1 MAKLKKMNKANL
13 KTVARKASKDE
24 NMSTLGGRTKSN
36 SVPQDVKEGHFAVV
50 AVAAEGDETEQEVH
64 SSIGFVWT
72 HPSFQR
78 LLEQAA
84 EEYGFDH
91 NGALTV
97 PCRPSELEGIWAEQ
111 WHQTDE
117 GMSSSSSVSSSS
129 STTSSNNNNN
139 NNQNG
144 RRVAI
149 SYSSVYLL
157 SDDLEDMFFLP
168 MAFYMHFSL
177 YL

>member
-1 MAKLKKMNKANL
+1 MAKLKKMNRANL
-13 KTVARKASKDE
+13 KTVAEKLQKMRI
-24 NMSTLGGRTKSN
+24 MSTLGGRTKSN

-50 AVAAEGDETEQEVH
+50 AVAAGGDEPNKRFIVPL
-64 SSIGFVWT
+64 GCLT

-97 PCRPSELEGIWAEQ
+97 PCRPSELEGILAEQ

-139 NNQNG
+139 NENG
-144 RRVAI
+144 RINWTSFKTMVH
-149 SYSSVYLL
+149 SY
-157 SDDLEDMFFLP
+157 
-168 MAFYMHFSL
+168 
-177 YL
+177 